1 MVLFVDAAIN
11 IVLGVLLVTFP
22 RRVVDALGIPASESA
37 FYPSILGGVLM
48 GIGIA
53 LLIQVVH
60 RERFLGLGHGGAVA
74 INICGG
80 LVLAAW
86 LIWGGLDIPVR
97 GQVLL
102 WSLVTML
109 VGISLVELMVQ
120 RTRPKG

>member
-37 FYPSILGGVLM
+37 FYPSILGGVLI

-53 LLIQVVH
+53 LLIQVAH
-60 RERFLGLGHGGAVA
+60 RERFLGLGHEGAVA